1 MTACVRHLNTKFN
14 ADQTDPAQII
24 SSGARQRFLQCHQV
38 TSYFFVLVTDWK
50 VSSCGKANNTK
61 FDLDPKRGRYWIS
74 QRILSNSFQKT
85 FHVHVMVISLTF
97 HLLSSYFQEQ
107 FKIVRNF
114 SFYKRTTCFEYL
126 PCKIEKRHQGLLSFQ
141 SKVLQYK
148 YKKKCVKMCSNLISV
163 LFVFF
168 ARKE

>member
-1 MTACVRHLNTKFN
+1 MSQKFFKKCTFGPSSTYWTPSSMKGLSNNFGPPNFMTACVRHLNTKFN

-85 FHVHVMVISLTF
+85 FHVPFSSSFFIWETRT
-97 HLLSSYFQEQ
+97 HLSTCPRVPRQLSN
-107 FKIVRNF
+107 I
-114 SFYKRTTCFEYL
+114 T
-126 PCKIEKRHQGLLSFQ
+126 
-141 SKVLQYK
+141 
-148 YKKKCVKMCSNLISV
+148 
-163 LFVFF
+163 
-168 ARKE
+168 